1 MIKINFSISS
11 RYVVNRDKLRQTVER
26 VLKNNRVDN
35 AQLDISVV
43 GKRKIKQLNETQLH
57 HHGETD
63 VLTFP
68 QHERQQLNDFPSPK
82 NELPHLGEIV
92 INFPYAVESAKRYGK
107 MVDDQLSFYL
117 EHGLMHLMGYHHE

>member
-1 MIKINFSISS
+1 MIKVNFFISS
-11 RYVVNRDKLRQTVER
+11 RYAVNRDKLRQTVER

-43 GKRKIKQLNETQLH
+43 GKRKIKQLNEAQLH
-57 HHGETD
+57 HQGETD

>member
-1 MIKINFSISS
+1 MIKVNFFISS
-11 RYVVNRDKLRQTVER
+11 RYAVNRDKLRQTVER

-57 HHGETD
+57 HQGETD